1 MATVDTLKKIGAV
14 WTTSSICSELFGDNT
29 PAQMKKTERWLIEQG
44 LNFTIFEQSELMD
57 ENGIS
62 GKQLITNYLT
72 QISRK
77 KRQALLYVQKCH
89 SKCGHLVV
97 FAYDGRSGRRW
108 IFFNDKRE

>member
-44 LNFTIFEQSELMD
+44 LNFTIFERSELTD

-62 GKQLITNYLT
+62 GSSL
-72 QISRK
+72 
-77 KRQALLYVQKCH
+77 
-89 SKCGHLVV
+89 
-97 FAYDGRSGRRW
+97 
-108 IFFNDKRE
+108 